1 MNLFN
6 PYIVFMAACLLA
18 AQAFAQSPDE
28 YPAAVAQTTPLP
40 AVGFAPPALFEPMET
55 TDDRT
60 ELTRTI
66 LKSIM
71 VDSKDALSIDNHF
84 GDVSVSLWDRNE
96 FRIQIVVI
104 SSSQNADRA
113 SKALNAV
120 RIDERQD
127 GDTYHIKTV
136 ISNGFDGGWK
146 KGDRRNF
153 LQVHYRISMPKANK
167 LAIKNSFG
175 NTTIPDFWAPLTV
188 ESSFGNVYG
197 ATLNNPTNKIKASF
211 GNVSFRDVQN
221 GSVVMSFGDLDIN
234 SGNVLSIQQTYGK
247 LNIGETNKV
256 DVRTSY
262 TDALIGAVRQSG
274 KFKMDY
280 ARQFRVQR
288 IGAAADK
295 IDVEAS
301 YSTVALPMQSTPNCD
316 FDVTVTHGGFT
327 YPTLPNLQLLTQPQP
342 ATSARTITGVSI
354 TAPARTT
361 RSRQY
366 VGKVGNGDGPSIKVV
381 ATYGDVRFNK

>member
-6 PYIVFMAACLLA
+6 PYIVMTAACLMA
-18 AQAFAQSPDE
+18 AQAFAQTPDDH
-28 YPAAVAQTTPLP
+28 PVAVAQATPQPPTWTALP
-40 AVGFAPPALFEPMET
+40 TIELQEIV
-55 TDDRT
+55 DDRT
-60 ELTRTI
+60 EVHRTI
-66 LKSIM
+66 VKSFI
-71 VDSKDALSIDNHF
+71 VGAKDALSIDNRF
-84 GDVSVSLWDRNE
+84 GDVTVSLWDRNE
-96 FRIQIVVI
+96 MRVEIAIT
-104 SSSQNADRA
+104 SSSQSADRA
-113 SKALNAV
+113 RQALQAV
-120 RIDERQD
+120 SLEERRE
-127 GDTYHIKTV
+127 GETYVFKT
-136 ISNGFDGGWK
+136 IIADGFDGGWK

-153 LQVHYRISMPKANK
+153 LHVDYRISMPKANR

-175 NTTIPDFWAPLTV
+175 NTTIPDFWAPLSV

-197 ATLNNPTNKIKASF
+197 ATLNNPTNRIKASF
-211 GNVSFRDVQN
+211 GNVSIRDVQN
-221 GSVVMSFGDLDIN
+221 GNVVMSFGDLAIN

-274 KFKMDY
+274 KFKMNY
-280 ARQFRVQR
+280 AKQFRLER

-327 YPTLPNLQLLTQPQP
+327 YPSLPNVQLLAQPNTP
-342 ATSARTITGVSI
+342 GTPSPTAIARPQAGGSSR
-354 TAPARTT
+354 A
-361 RSRQY
+361 RQY
-366 VGKVGNGDGPSIKVV
+366 VGRVGNGEGPRIRVV
-381 ATYGDVRFNK
+381 STYGDVRFNK